1 MARRALGLFLWL
13 CAAPL
18 VRADEP
24 LLMRL
29 PPVVAEER
37 PAPRAERTYGAWL
50 APAIT
55 PEEQAMAFGPP
66 AAQFPQPPLHSE
78 RLASHPGEPARVL
91 LQPGTL
97 ETAAPAEPPSD
108 VRPGVFQKLIFE
120 ATWLAPGGWRGLGES
135 DLKLETIL
143 ALPCPTR
150 DSPLVITPGFAVRYL
165 DGPAGVDLPP
175 RLYEAYVQFRW
186 LSRLRPGWGIDLAVA
201 PGVFS
206 DFEASSDDALRIT
219 GHGAL
224 AWEFTERI
232 KLVAGVGYF
241 DRLDVDL
248 LPIGGIIFAPRE
260 DLKLELIF
268 PQPRLLRR
276 VYCLGAYGQYVQDWL
291 YLAAEFGGGA
301 WAILRSDRT
310 LDVVDLRDYRLI
322 LGLERRVIHGMDARL
337 EVGYV
342 FGREI
347 QYKGPTP
354 DFEPTDTLMLRG
366 ALVF

>member
-1 MARRALGLFLWL
+1 VL
-13 CAAPL
+13 AA
-18 VRADEP
+18 ADEP

-29 PPVVAEER
+29 PPVVAEPQAGPPT
-37 PAPRAERTYGAWL
+37 PAGRELWL
-50 APAIT
+50 AP
-55 PEEQAMAFGPP
+55 P
-66 AAQFPQPPLHSE
+66 AAAVEAAVTFDQAAQRFPG
-78 RLASHPGEPARVL
+78 RLASYPGEPARVVAA
-91 LQPGTL
+91 PGGV
-97 ETAAPAEPPSD
+97 ETAVPTEPLSD
-108 VRPGVFQKLIFE
+108 VRPGMFQKLTFE
-120 ATWLAPGGWRGLGES
+120 ATWLAAGGWRGLGQS
-135 DLKLETIL
+135 DLKLEAIL

-150 DSPLVITPGFAVRYL
+150 DSPLVITPGFVVHYL
-165 DGPAGVDLPP
+165 DGPTGVDLPP

-186 LSRLRPGWGIDLAVA
+186 LSMLRPRWGIDLAVA

-206 DFEASSDDALRIT
+206 DFETGSDDALRIT

-224 AWEFTERI
+224 AWDFTERI

-248 LPIGGIIFAPRE
+248 LPVGGIIFTPH
-260 DLKLELIF
+260 DDVKLELIF
-268 PQPRLLRR
+268 PQPRLSRR
-276 VYCLGAYGQYVQDWL
+276 VYFLGAYGQYVQDWL

-301 WAILRSDRT
+301 WAMARSDQS

-322 LGLERRVIHGMDARL
+322 LGLERRVIRGMDARL

-354 DFEPTDTLMLRG
+354 AFEPTDTVMIRG